1 MTTLTN
7 EKYCIS
13 ITDEERYPYG
23 PYDSERE
30 AVLAAVELGKKKYG
44 DDYDSFL
51 IGVTQSSKD
60 MALSVLDQI
69 SEGFFENLEEFL
81 TDHAGTEGEFAYFN
95 DEDKTAF
102 KIFLENLL
110 NADRYNYK
118 GVIQSS
124 KRIKFSD
131 VDSTGNY
138 STFEIN

>member
-1 MTTLTN
+1 MTTSNN

-13 ITDEERYPYG
+13 IADEERYPYG
-23 PYDSERE
+23 PYDSESE
-30 AVLAAVELGKKKYG
+30 AVLSAIELGKKEYG

-51 IGVTQSSKD
+51 IGETQSSKD
-60 MALSVLDQI
+60 MALSTLDQI

-81 TDHAGTEGEFAYFN
+81 TEHAGTEDEFAYFN
-95 DEDKTAF
+95 EEDKSAF

-131 VDSTGNY
+131 VGSDGNY
-138 STFEIN
+138 SAFDMN